1 MQTLFY
7 LFYNLMNES
16 NNDVLPLAGFS
27 LSCNEPRPVWTLFKF
42 LNNYP
47 WYNYARFIIAA
58 HRCMNSLLQN
68 ANSLRIGK
76 NICLHIYNI
85 RIIAGLKKLHPY
97 ITTVLLF
104 FPHSKQDTH
113 FQLYIYM
120 PLKTIAIQRKNILAC
135 CGESLISLISNY
147 WECRTHFMSRHIRF

>member
-1 MQTLFY
+1 MD
-7 LFYNLMNES
+7 ES
-16 NNDVLPLAGFS
+16 NYDVLPLAGFS

-58 HRCMNSLLQN
+58 YRCMNSLLQN
-68 ANSLRIGK
+68 ANSMRIGK

-104 FPHSKQDTH
+104 FPSQQARHTFST
-113 FQLYIYM
+113 IYVS
-120 PLKTIAIQRKNILAC
+120 AFEDNIYP
-135 CGESLISLISNY
+135 EKKHISMLWRVI
-147 WECRTHFMSRHIRF
+147 H